1 MRRARDSSY
10 LDRIDPLYIVETNS
24 KSVNVIDSIRIVEN
38 FSDYDGS
45 LEDGNGEKEAKGGA
59 LVERGKVG
67 NVASQGGIPSR
78 VASSRGDASE
88 VVSSHEASSDQ
99 SATLQSQDTVPLQS
113 NAASQNNAAFQ
124 NNTAPQNNAAPQN
137 NTASQNNAASQNNT
151 APQINTAPQ
160 NNAAPQNNTA
170 SQNNTAPRKR
180 PTFGRRVRKPDPT
193 SPPIP
198 TFSLEEKYPFVLDY
212 HHNHTNVPDK
222 MIRER
227 FSFLQQTAAELNAP
241 PDDDTRFIVYFPSK
255 AGLGNTLA
263 AWGEALLLAMA
274 SKRHFRRARFSP
286 PPP

>member
-137 NTASQNNAASQNNT
+137 NTA
-151 APQINTAPQ
+151 PQI
-160 NNAAPQNNTA
+160 NTA

>member
-113 NAASQNNAAFQ
+113 NAASQSSTTPQ
-124 NNTAPQNNAAPQN
+124 NNTAPQNNA
-137 NTASQNNAASQNNT
+137 
-151 APQINTAPQ
+151 
-160 NNAAPQNNTA
+160 
-170 SQNNTAPRKR
+170 APRKR

>member
-99 SATLQSQDTVPLQS
+99 SATLQSQDSVPLQS
-113 NAASQNNAAFQ
+113 NAASQSS
-124 NNTAPQNNAAPQN
+124 TTP
-137 NTASQNNAASQNNT
+137 QNNAASQNNT
-151 APQINTAPQ
+151 APQNNAASQ
-160 NNAAPQNNTA
+160 NNAAP
-170 SQNNTAPRKR
+170 QNNTAPRKR

>member
-113 NAASQNNAAFQ
+113 NAASQSS
-124 NNTAPQNNAAPQN
+124 TTPQNNAA
-137 NTASQNNAASQNNT
+137 S
-151 APQINTAPQ
+151 QINTAPQ
-160 NNAAPQNNTA
+160 NNAAP
-170 SQNNTAPRKR
+170 QNNTAPRKR